1 MALQVG
7 PSRPDDE
14 ARVLIVDDQSRNL
27 DALEVMLEP
36 IHCPLIRAQSADEA
50 LLCLLR
56 HDFAAIVLDI
66 RMPGMGGI
74 ELAQTIK
81 ERKRSRDIPILFLTA
96 HTVEEE
102 DLLRGY
108 GVGAVDYLSKPINAS
123 VLRSK
128 IGVFIEVF
136 RKTRALARLNE
147 TLELEIAERE
157 RVQDALRRA
166 NTELETRVQQR
177 TSALLRAHRGVRENE
192 ERLRMAMEIGR
203 IAAWERDLATGDMSW
218 STDPEALFGFP
229 PGAFGQGKR
238 MFRVLHQDDRPRIE
252 AQLEAAL
259 LVGAYETEYRLVRPD
274 GSIVWVTDR
283 GRVVR
288 GDENGHDRMLGVS
301 RDVSGQRQAELERE
315 RSLLAARQARD
326 EAERQSRLK
335 DEFLATLSHE
345 LRTPMNMILGWLD
358 ILTSGKPVRDTQSA
372 LDVIQRNARI
382 QARLIDDLLDMN
394 RLVSGHI
401 QLEVSS
407 VDLAAIAHATVQ
419 GLQPAAD
426 AKKVRLVT
434 TLDTGALVHGDA
446 RRIQQVLWNLLH
458 NAIKFT
464 PPSGRVDVRL
474 STSADRVRLSVED
487 SGQGI
492 SAGFLPHVFERFRQ
506 EDSST
511 TRHNSGLGIGLSIAR
526 HLVEL
531 HGGTIGAASG
541 GEGCGAQFI
550 VELPTRA
557 TDPVVPSSVQ
567 AQSV

>member
-1 MALQVG
+1 MTT
-7 PSRPDDE
+7 
-14 ARVLIVDDQSRNL
+14 ARVLIVDDQPRNL

-36 IHCPLIRAQSADEA
+36 LGCTLVRAQSADEA

-56 HDFAAIVLDI
+56 DDFAAIVLDI

-74 ELAQTIK
+74 ELAQIIK
-81 ERKRSRDIPILFLTA
+81 GRKRSRDIPILFLTA
-96 HTVEEE
+96 HTVEED

-108 GVGAVDYLSKPINAS
+108 GVGAVDYLSKPVNTR
-123 VLRSK
+123 VLQSK
-128 IGVFIEVF
+128 VGVFIEVF

-147 TLELEIAERE
+147 ALEIEIAERE
-157 RVQDALRRA
+157 RAQEALRRA
-166 NTELETRVQQR
+166 NQELETRVQQR

-203 IAAWERDLATGDMSW
+203 IAAWERNLATGDMSW

-229 PGAFGQGKR
+229 PGAFGSGKR
-238 MFRVLHQDDRPRIE
+238 MFTTLHQDDRVRVE
-252 AQLEAAL
+252 AQLAAAL
-259 LVGAYETEYRLVRPD
+259 VAGAYEMEYRLVRPD

-288 GDENGHDRMLGVS
+288 GDGQGHDRMLGVS
-301 RDVSGQRQAELERE
+301 RDVSAQRQAELERE

-358 ILTSGKPVRDTQSA
+358 ILTSGKPVRDTRSA
-372 LDVIQRNARI
+372 LEVIQRNAQI

-394 RLVSGHI
+394 RLVSGHV
-401 QLEVSS
+401 QLEVTS
-407 VDLAAIAHATVQ
+407 VDLATIVHATVQ

-434 TLDTGALVHGDA
+434 TLDTSSAVNGDA

-474 STSADRVRLSVED
+474 SVSSDRVRLSVED

-492 SAGFLPHVFERFRQ
+492 TAGFLPYVFERFRQ

-511 TRHNSGLGIGLSIAR
+511 TRRTSGLGIGLSIAR

-531 HGGTIGAASG
+531 HGGTISAASG
-541 GEGCGAQFI
+541 GEGCGAQFV
-550 VELPTRA
+550 VELPTPSA
-557 TDPVVPSSVQ
+557 DPVIPSSVQ

>member
-1 MALQVG
+1 MALPVG
-7 PSRPDDE
+7 PGFDDD
-14 ARVLIVDDQSRNL
+14 ARVLIVDDQPRNL
-27 DALEVMLEP
+27 DALEVMLQP
-36 IHCPLIRAQSADEA
+36 TGCSLVRAGSADEA
-50 LLCLLR
+50 PLCLLK

-66 RMPGMGGI
+66 QMPGMGGI
-74 ELAQTIK
+74 ELAQLIK
-81 ERKRSRDIPILFLTA
+81 GRKRSRDIPILFLTA
-96 HTVEEE
+96 HTVEEQ

-108 GVGAVDYLSKPINAS
+108 DVGAVDYLTKPINTR
-123 VLRSK
+123 VLQSK

-136 RKTRALARLNE
+136 RKTRALAQLNE
-147 TLELEIAERE
+147 ALEAEIGERE
-157 RVQDALRRA
+157 RIQEALRRA
-166 NTELETRVQQR
+166 NQDLETRVQQR

-203 IAAWERDLATGDMSW
+203 IAAWERNLATGDMSW
-218 STDPEALFGFP
+218 STDPEAMFGFP
-229 PGAFGQGKR
+229 PGAFGPGKR
-238 MFRVLHQDDRPRIE
+238 MFRALHQDDRARVE

-259 LVGAYETEYRLVRPD
+259 LAGGYETEYRLMRPD

-288 GDENGHDRMLGVS
+288 GEAHAHDRMLGVS
-301 RDVSGQRQAELERE
+301 RDISAQRHAELERE

-345 LRTPMNMILGWLD
+345 LRTPMNMVLGWLD
-358 ILTSGKPVRDTQSA
+358 ILTSGKPVRDTRSA
-372 LDVIQRNARI
+372 LEVIQRNARI

-394 RLVSGHI
+394 RLVSGHV
-401 QLEVSS
+401 QLEVGS
-407 VDLAAIAHATVQ
+407 VDVGGVVHATVQ

-434 TLDTGALVHGDA
+434 TMDAAATVNGDA

-464 PPSGRVDVRL
+464 PQGGRVEVRL
-474 STSADRVRLSVED
+474 SSADDRVRLAVED

-492 SAGFLPHVFERFRQ
+492 SPSFLPHVFERFRQ

-511 TRHNSGLGIGLSIAR
+511 TRRNTGLGIGLSIAR

-531 HGGTIGAASG
+531 HGGTISAASG
-541 GEGCGAQFI
+541 GEGCGAQFL

-557 TDPVVPSSVQ
+557 ADAVTTSAVE
-567 AQSV
+567 QSA

>member
-1 MALQVG
+1 MALPVE
-7 PSRPDDE
+7 PDLNDD
-14 ARVLIVDDQSRNL
+14 ARVLIVDDQPRNL

-36 IHCPLIRAQSADEA
+36 TGCTLVRAQSADEA
-50 LLCLLR
+50 LLCLLKN
-56 HDFAAIVLDI
+56 DFAAIVLDI
-66 RMPGMGGI
+66 QMPGMGGI
-74 ELAQTIK
+74 ELAQLIK
-81 ERKRSRDIPILFLTA
+81 ARKRSRDIPILFLTA
-96 HTVEEE
+96 HTVEED

-108 GVGAVDYLSKPINAS
+108 DVGAVDYLTKPINQR
-123 VLRSK
+123 VLQSK

-147 TLELEIAERE
+147 ALEAEIGERE
-157 RVQDALRRA
+157 RVQEALRRA
-166 NTELETRVQQR
+166 NQDLESRVQQR

-203 IAAWERDLATGDMSW
+203 IAAWERNLATGDVSW
-218 STDPEALFGFP
+218 STDPELMFGFP
-229 PGAFGQGKR
+229 PGAFGPGKR
-238 MFRVLHQDDRPRIE
+238 MFRVLHDDDRSRVE

-259 LVGAYETEYRLVRPD
+259 ISGAYETEYRLIRPD

-288 GDENGHDRMLGVS
+288 GDAQMHDRMLGVS
-301 RDVSGQRQAELERE
+301 RDVSAQRQAELERE

-345 LRTPMNMILGWLD
+345 LRTPMNMVLGWLD
-358 ILTSGKPVRDTQSA
+358 ILTRGKPVRDTHSA
-372 LDVIQRNARI
+372 LEVIQRNARI

-394 RLVSGHI
+394 RLVSGHV
-401 QLEVSS
+401 QLEVGS
-407 VDLAAIAHATVQ
+407 VDLGAIVHATVQ

-426 AKKVRLVT
+426 AKKVRLAT
-434 TLDTGALVHGDA
+434 TLDTAASVNGDA

-464 PPSGRVDVRL
+464 PQGGRVEVRV
-474 STSADRVRLSVED
+474 SSAGDRVRLMVDD

-492 SAGFLPHVFERFRQ
+492 SPAFLPYVFERFRQ

-511 TRHNSGLGIGLSIAR
+511 TRRTSGLGIGLSIAR
-526 HLVEL
+526 HIVEL
-531 HGGTIGAASG
+531 HGGTITATSA
-541 GEGCGAQFI
+541 GEGCGSQFV
-550 VELPTRA
+550 VELPMRA
-557 TDPVVPSSVQ
+557 ADAVTSAAVE
-567 AQSV
+567 QSA

>member
-1 MALQVG
+1 MTPHDDAL
-7 PSRPDDE
+7 
-14 ARVLIVDDQSRNL
+14 VLIVDDQPRNL
-27 DALEVMLEP
+27 DALEVMLQP
-36 IHCPLIRAQSADEA
+36 TGCTLVRAQSADEA

-66 RMPGMGGI
+66 QMPGMGGI
-74 ELAQTIK
+74 ELAQLIK
-81 ERKRSRDIPILFLTA
+81 QRKRSRDIPILFLTA

-108 GVGAVDYLSKPINAS
+108 SVGAVDYLSKPVNTR
-123 VLRSK
+123 VLQSK
-128 IGVFIEVF
+128 VGVFIEVF

-147 TLELEIAERE
+147 ALEAEIAERE
-157 RVQDALRRA
+157 RVQEALRRA
-166 NTELETRVQQR
+166 NQELETRVQQR
-177 TSALLRAHRGVRENE
+177 TAALLRAHRGVRENE

-203 IAAWERDLATGDMSW
+203 IAAWERNLTTGDMSW

-229 PGAFGQGKR
+229 PGAFGPGQR
-238 MFRVLHQDDRPRIE
+238 MFRALHEDDRPRVE
-252 AQLEAAL
+252 AMLEAAL
-259 LVGAYETEYRLVRPD
+259 VAGTYEGEYRLVRPD

-288 GDENGHDRMLGVS
+288 GEVNGYDRMLGVS
-301 RDVSGQRQAELERE
+301 RDVSAQRQAEQEGE

-358 ILTSGKPVRDTQSA
+358 ILTSGKPVRDTRSA
-372 LDVIQRNARI
+372 LEVIQRNARM

-394 RLVSGHI
+394 RLSSGHV
-401 QLEVSS
+401 QLEITA
-407 VDLAAIAHATVQ
+407 VDLASIVQATIQ

-434 TLDTGALVHGDA
+434 SIGARGEVAGDA

-464 PPSGRVDVRL
+464 PPGGRVEVRL
-474 STSADRVRLSVED
+474 ESAGDRVHLAVED

-492 SAGFLPHVFERFRQ
+492 SPNFLPHVFERFRQ

-511 TRHNSGLGIGLSIAR
+511 TRRSSGLGIGLSIAR

-531 HGGTIGAASG
+531 HGGAITATSA
-541 GEGCGAQFI
+541 GEGRGALFA
-550 VELPTRA
+550 VELPIRVPETV
-557 TDPVVPSSVQ
+557 DQGLGPVLRIERR
-567 AQSV
+567 